1 MARVRVTTSKK
12 PKTIE
17 VDKVKNVFIRAI
29 DAHRPMEQTQYDLG
43 FQAGLELAYYLL
55 KAAAGEIKEE

>member
-1 MARVRVTTSKK
+1 MARVRVKVSQK

-17 VDKVKNVFIRAI
+17 VKKTKEIFIRAI

-55 KAAAGEIKEE
+55 KAAAGETKEE